1 MNNSASSIIWFAAGL
16 LLTVLTVFLAL
27 GAMKLET
34 FSRARLRKLRE
45 AHKDLAESL
54 EALLPILPRLR
65 LCNHLELMLVTTA
78 AVACLTRWHLT
89 CGNLPAA
96 AKWTILAAL
105 FLAAYLTTQA
115 LDSAMSLRYSG
126 IVLRLTAR
134 LARLALYPLA
144 FLIYPLSAFE
154 QRVQNAAASDENT
167 AQVTAEDEI
176 LSFVEE
182 ADEDHPDLAPSAA
195 SPLND
200 LEIDEK
206 RMLNGVINL
215 DKTLVHEIMTPRVDI
230 DAIEEQ
236 TSIAE
241 AKKAISTSG
250 HSRIPLISKTVDAI
264 TGILYA
270 KDFLDEERLA
280 KVSALKELA
289 HPPVFIPETK
299 NVSDLLEEFRAKRIH
314 LAVVLDEYGG
324 TAGIV
329 TFEDILEEIVGEIQD
344 EFDRDEPPAT
354 HNTPQSDGSMVAD
367 ARMTIWELNQLMDME
382 ISEEEGYDTLGGY
395 IMATVGRIPQT
406 GEHLETDDLVIDIL
420 AASPRRLDTV
430 KIRRRNKPSNGTN
443 TPQA

>member
-1 MNNSASSIIWFAAGL
+1 MNHISSTVWFAIGL
-16 LLTVLTVFLAL
+16 LLTIFTVFLAL

-45 AHKDLAESL
+45 THKNLSEAL
-54 EALLPILPRLR
+54 EQLLPILPRLR
-65 LCNHLELMLVTTA
+65 LCNHLELMLVGTA
-78 AVACLTRWHLT
+78 AVGCLARWHFT
-89 CGNLPAA
+89 CAMPVA
-96 AKWTILAAL
+96 AKWTILVAL
-105 FLAAYLTTQA
+105 FLAAYLTTHA
-115 LDSAMSLRYSG
+115 LDIAMSLRYSG
-126 IVLRLTAR
+126 IILRLAGVV
-134 LARLALYPLA
+134 ARLALYPLA
-144 FLIYPLSAFE
+144 FLIYPLSIFE
-154 QRVQNAAASDENT
+154 QRVQNAATTDENNT
-167 AQVTAEDEI
+167 QVTAEDEI
-176 LSFVEE
+176 LSLVEE
-182 ADEDHPDLAPSAA
+182 DDQDRPDLAPSAA
-195 SPLND
+195 SPVND
-200 LEIDEK
+200 LEVDEK

-236 TSIAE
+236 TSISE
-241 AKKAISTSG
+241 AKKAISSSG

-270 KDFLDEERLA
+270 KDLLDEERLA
-280 KVSALKELA
+280 KVTSLKELA

-299 NVSDLLEEFRAKRIH
+299 NVSDLLEEFRAKHIH

-344 EFDRDEPPAT
+344 EFDREEPAVNR
-354 HNTPQSDGSMVAD
+354 NTPQSDGSMVAD

-395 IMATVGRIPQT
+395 IMASQGRIPQT
-406 GEHLETDDLVIDIL
+406 GEHIETEELSIDIL

-430 KIRRRNKPSNGTN
+430 KIRRRDGQKAADKGTA
-443 TPQA
+443 Q

>member
-1 MNNSASSIIWFAAGL
+1 MNHPIPSTLWFTCGL
-16 LLTVLTVFLAL
+16 LLTLFAVFLAL

-34 FSRARLRKLRE
+34 FSRARLRKLRD
-45 AHKDLAESL
+45 AHKDLAEDL
-54 EALLPILPRLR
+54 ERLLPILPRLR
-65 LCNHLELMLVTTA
+65 LCNHLELLIVVTA
-78 AVACLTRWHLT
+78 AVACLARWHFT
-89 CGNLPAA
+89 STMPNA
-96 AKWTILAAL
+96 AKWTILILL
-105 FLAAYLTTQA
+105 FLATYLTTQA
-115 LDSAMSLRYSG
+115 LDIAMSLRYSG
-126 IVLRLTAR
+126 IVMRFTGLVAH
-134 LARLALYPLA
+134 LALYPFA
-144 FLIYPLSAFE
+144 FLIYPLNSFE
-154 QRVQNAAASDENT
+154 QRVQNAANSDENN

-176 LSFVEE
+176 LSLVEE
-182 ADEDHPDLAPSAA
+182 ADQDHPDLAPSAA
-195 SPLND
+195 SPVND
-200 LEIDEK
+200 LEVDEK

-236 TSIAE
+236 TSISN
-241 AKKAISTSG
+241 AKKAISASG

-270 KDFLDEERLA
+270 KDLLDEGRLA
-280 KVSALKELA
+280 KVTSLKELA

-344 EFDRDEPPAT
+344 EFDREEPT
-354 HNTPQSDGSMVAD
+354 DKRNTPQSDGSMVAD

-406 GEHLETDDLVIDIL
+406 GEHLETDDLSIDIL
-420 AASPRRLDTV
+420 AASPRRLDKV
-430 KIRRRNKPSNGTN
+430 KIRRRDGLAPATTS
-443 TPQA
+443 PQA

>member
-1 MNNSASSIIWFAAGL
+1 MDHSFSTTIWFALGL
-16 LLTVLTVFLAL
+16 LLTVLSVFLAL

-45 AHKDLAESL
+45 THKDLAESL
-54 EALLPILPRLR
+54 EQMLPILPRLR
-65 LCNHLELMLVTTA
+65 LCNHLELMIVGTS
-78 AVACLTRWHLT
+78 AVVCLTRWYFI
-89 CGNLPAA
+89 CDLPTA
-96 AKWTILAAL
+96 AKWTILVAL
-105 FLAAYLTTQA
+105 FLAAYLITQV
-115 LDSAMSLRYSG
+115 LDIAISLRYSG
-126 IVLRLTAR
+126 IVLQLAGR
-134 LARLALYPLA
+134 LARLTLYPFA
-144 FLIYPLSAFE
+144 FLIYPLSGFE
-154 QRVQNAAASDENT
+154 KRIQNAANNDENN

-176 LSFVEE
+176 LSLVEE
-182 ADEDHPDLAPSAA
+182 ADQDHLDLAPSAA
-195 SPLND
+195 SPVND
-200 LEIDEK
+200 LEVDEK

-236 TSIAE
+236 TSIAD
-241 AKKAISTSG
+241 AKKAISISG

-270 KDFLDEERLA
+270 KDLLDEERLT
-280 KVSALKELA
+280 KVTSLKELA

-299 NVSDLLEEFRAKRIH
+299 NVSDLLEEFRAKHIH

-344 EFDRDEPPAT
+344 EFDRDEPAAAR
-354 HNTPQSDGSMVAD
+354 NTPQSDGSMVAD

-406 GEHLETDDLVIDIL
+406 GEHLDTDDLSIDIL
-420 AASPRRLDTV
+420 AASPRRLDKV
-430 KIRRRNKPSNGTN
+430 KIRRRNSPSATAD
-443 TPQA
+443 TTQS